1 MRKLIAVALLLGA
14 LGFAGQGTWLQG
26 KAIVAQWLIA
36 QAWEQQL
43 SSGKQ
48 VRPWSWADTWPV
60 AKLTAPDGSISYV
73 LSGVSGQALAFG
85 PGKLD
90 NGVGPG
96 DIGTLLLAGHQDSHF
111 AFMQRL
117 KTGDRLRIQA
127 ANGEEYQ
134 YRIDSQRVVARNVL
148 SYSTGALNCAWS
160 PVIRL
165 PRLLAAGRCV
175 MWSAPHL
182 NHTYDCAAGA

>member
-43 SSGKQ
+43 SSGEP

-96 DIGTLLLAGHQDSHF
+96 DIGTLVLAGHQDSHF

-134 YRIDSQRVVARNVL
+134 YRIDSQRVVDSREERIELQHRRAELRLVTCYPFA
-148 SYSTGALNCAWS
+148 SLNS
-160 PVIRL
+160 GGPMRYV
-165 PRLLAAGRCV
+165 V
-175 MWSAPHL
+175 SASLEPYL
-182 NHTYDCAAGA
+182 